1 MRFADLLG
9 QEKNV
14 RLLKA
19 ALVGDRVAHAYLLSG
34 PPGSGKK
41 TLARTFA
48 AALNCEGRGAGWDGE
63 PCGECRSCKKTAHGN
78 HPDVQE
84 ISPESSRLKVEQMR
98 ELRRENARRPYEGRY
113 KVFLIDQAELMTDE
127 AANSLLKTLEEPPGP
142 AVFLLLTAYPS
153 RLLPTIVSRCS
164 PLQMASLPERLLA
177 RRLKDEGWSEEEA
190 SGAATLAG
198 GSLGRAREAAGRW
211 GTLRNEAREFFTAA
225 SQGDRVALLSLA
237 AAWSKSRE
245 EAQERLELLE
255 ALYRQWLLGAGRG
268 PAGVWQEVL
277 GPAAHESGSLS
288 LAGVRRILEAVMG
301 AEQALMANAHRR
313 LLLEVLFLQI
323 ARCHL
328 GEEPLPGLAEGPG

>member
-1 MRFADLLG
+1 MG

-19 ALVGDRVAHAYLLSG
+19 ALVGERVAHAYLLSG

-41 TLARTFA
+41 TLARIFA
-48 AALNCEGRGAGWDGE
+48 AALNCEGRGPGWDGE
-63 PCGECRSCKKTAHGN
+63 PCGECRSCQKLAHGA

-84 ISPESSRLKVEQMR
+84 IVPEGSRLKVEQMR
-98 ELRRENARRPYEGRY
+98 ELRRENARRPYEGRH
-113 KVFLIDQAELMTDE
+113 KVFLIDQVELMTEE

-142 AVFLLLTAYPS
+142 AVFLLLTAYPA

-164 PLQMASLPERLLA
+164 PLQMASLPERLIA
-177 RRLKDEGWSEEEA
+177 RRLREEGWPEETA
-190 SGAATLAG
+190 AGAATLAG
-198 GSLGRAREAAGRW
+198 GSLGRARDAAGRW
-211 GTLRNEAREFFTAA
+211 ERLRDEAREFFTAA
-225 SQGDRVALLSLA
+225 SRGERVALLSLA

-268 PAGVWQEVL
+268 PAGVWREVL
-277 GPAAHESGSLS
+277 GPQAEGGGGLS
-288 LAGVRRILEAVMG
+288 LAGVRKVLESVMWS
-301 AEQALMANAHRR
+301 EQALLGNTHRR

-328 GEEPLPGLAEGPG
+328 GEDPLPGLAEGPG